1 MNKEKSVDISEMIG
15 EMENPMTKKSKKL
28 EGDMQRL
35 KAMRE
40 TQKGLTEE
48 RGKVFAQSQEAE
60 KKGDSRAGE
69 IKKKGNEIVGLA
81 QQREEEMGKL
91 WQEIKD
97 NLPTKEEIRQAEEE
111 AKKAKEAISKNEKL
125 YADAKR
131 NKSPS
136 EEHFKRRYEMS
147 VKGAEEKQRIY
158 ETFKEADQ
166 LYGKVEK
173 QNQEK

>member
-1 MNKEKSVDISEMIG
+1 MNKEKSADVSELIG
-15 EMENPMTKKSKKL
+15 ELENPLTKKSKKL
-28 EGDMQRL
+28 EGNMQSL

-48 RGKVFAQSQEAE
+48 RGKIFAQSQEAE
-60 KKGDSRAGE
+60 ENGNPEAGE
-69 IKKKGNEIVGLA
+69 IKKKGKEIVGLA

-97 NLPTKEEIRQAEEE
+97 NLPTKEEIAQAEEE
-111 AKKAKEAISKNEKL
+111 AKKAQEAIKKNEKL
-125 YADAKR
+125 YADAKG

-136 EEHFKRRYEMS
+136 EEHFKARYEMS
-147 VKGAEEKQRIY
+147 VKSAEEKQRAY